1 MNTGELLDTFTG
13 ECCPWKSVLDK
24 YKTNMKYKVIQKRL

>member
-1 MNTGELLDTFTG
+1 MKLLNTFSG

-24 YKTNMKYKVIQKRL
+24 YKIKMKYKVIQKRFQ